1 MRVLKP
7 KPSGAESLYFDV
19 FIITEIIKAIANVA
33 PAVEE
38 IDLL

>member
-7 KPSGAESLYFDV
+7 KPSVAEGLYFDV
-19 FIITEIIKAIANVA
+19 FIITAIMKAITNVA

-38 IDLL
+38 NDLL